1 MTLNALHILVLGL
14 SSMVLLGF
22 QRGTSKHRPFAALSA
37 YLLIVSAGAVAVLRL
52 FGRHELAEL
61 PQLFINLALL
71 LALIAQRGN
80 VVELFRHSGPRQSR
94 LAILLRKE
102 TWL

>member
-1 MTLNALHILVLGL
+1 MNLAHIFVAALLALVLL
-14 SSMVLLGF
+14 AF
-22 QRGTSKHRPFAALSA
+22 QRGSSQHRPWASLLA
-37 YLLIVSAGAVAVLRL
+37 YLLIVAAGAVAVLRL

-80 VVELFRHSGPRQSR
+80 VVELFRNSGPRQSR
-94 LAILLRKE
+94 LALLLRKE

>member
-52 FGRHELAEL
+52 FGRHELADL
-61 PQLFINLALL
+61 PQLFINLVLL

-94 LAILLRKE
+94 LALWLRKA
-102 TWL
+102 TWI